1 MKKSI
6 KNFTALVLCMT
17 MLCSSGVI
25 NSFAKETN
33 ISNTESKVALH
44 TLDFQKLKKF
54 QKLTKSM

>member
-6 KNFTALVLCMT
+6 KNFTALVLCMA
-17 MLCSSGVI
+17 MLCSLGVI

-33 ISNTESKVALH
+33 ISNTESKIAYIQ
-44 TLDFQKLKKF
+44 LDFQKLKKF